1 MRNSNEICD
10 KIHAVYPDLGECG
23 IDVNVNFEEQNNA
36 WAVHLRRGGREL
48 KTYLEIDET
57 DVCIDKEKCIGL
69 GLQIAQLRD
78 NIALL

>member
-1 MRNSNEICD
+1 MHSAKEICN
-10 KIHAVYPDLGECG
+10 KIHMVYSELGECG
-23 IDVNVNFEEQNNA
+23 IDMNVKFEEQNNA
-36 WAVHLRRGGREL
+36 WAVHLRRDGREL

-57 DVCIDKEKCIGL
+57 DTCIDKEKCIGL